1 MSRAAQ
7 SARWVAAG
15 GIGLALAVL
24 LPVVF
29 HQIGLGPVF
38 LPMHIPILITGALG
52 GARAGFAAGA
62 LAPALS
68 HLLTGLP
75 PIVPPVAPLMTVE
88 LACYGLVA
96 GVARDALRKHAG
108 PRRGAVARE
117 YLWVIAAL
125 LAGRLALG
133 VAAFLLGPMLNLKI
147 GPAVYVRG
155 AILAGLPGLI
165 VQLVLI
171 PPLVAWLGGLMI
183 QQRARA

>member
-1 MSRAAQ
+1 MSRAAR

-24 LPVVF
+24 LPVAF

-62 LAPALS
+62 LAPGLS

-75 PIVPPVAPLMTVE
+75 PVVPPIAPLLTVE
-88 LACYGLVA
+88 LACSGLVA
-96 GVARDALRKHAG
+96 GAARGALRRHAG
-108 PRRGAVARE
+108 SQRGALARE
-117 YLWVIAAL
+117 YLWVIAAMV
-125 LAGRLALG
+125 AGRLALG

-147 GPAVYVRG
+147 APAIYVRG

-165 VQLVLI
+165 LQLILI
-171 PPLVAWLGGLMI
+171 PPLVAWLSGLII